1 MSACPAEVFALC
13 CLALA
18 RSIARP
24 WDADMCQRLT
34 ALYQTI
40 RRPDYRALEINLQT
54 NSSKPMSRFV
64 VDAKTMTLKNMTTGE
79 GGCMNTDKSTAAAAR
94 AALQYFFK
102 EKFPG
107 FAKNPFFITG
117 ESCAATISTLTYV

>member
-79 GGCMNTDKSTAAAAR
+79 SRALRCMATST
-94 AALQYFFK
+94 L
-102 EKFPG
+102 PG
-107 FAKNPFFITG
+107 
-117 ESCAATISTLTYV
+117 TISFSTYFSGTILPPSYTCACF